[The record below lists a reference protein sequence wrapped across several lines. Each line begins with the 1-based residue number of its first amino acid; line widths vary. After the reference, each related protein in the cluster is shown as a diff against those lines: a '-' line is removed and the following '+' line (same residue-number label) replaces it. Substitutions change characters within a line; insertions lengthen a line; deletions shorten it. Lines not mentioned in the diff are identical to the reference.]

1 MSSYKLHT
9 FRTDGSIKS
18 DPYKIKPTFEDMY
31 KEIDCSMIQPST
43 AYLPK
48 YSNRK
53 DGYAEFLMDE
63 ESKLKHPFIINKKV
77 TDAWYKWAKKTGHQ
91 IIPGDFIAGHVCVIQ
106 IVQDDAA

>member
-9 FRTDGSIKS
+9 FRTDGSVKS
-18 DPYKIKPTFEDMY
+18 DPYKMKPTFKDMY
-31 KEIDCSMIQPST
+31 KEIDCTTIQPST

-53 DGYAEFLMDE
+53 DGYAEFSMDE
-63 ESKLKHPFIINKKV
+63 ESKLKHPFIINKNI

-91 IIPGDFIAGHVCVIQ
+91 IIPGDFIAGNVCVIQ
-106 IVQDDAA
+106 KVQDDAA